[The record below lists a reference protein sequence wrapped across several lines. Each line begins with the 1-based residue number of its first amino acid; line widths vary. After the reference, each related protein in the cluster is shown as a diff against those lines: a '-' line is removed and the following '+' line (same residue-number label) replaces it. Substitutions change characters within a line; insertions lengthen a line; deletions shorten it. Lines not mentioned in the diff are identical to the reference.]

1 MVQQVLL
8 ELACKKMDLVMG
20 PFLLQLTVIGP
31 KMVGYLVVVQ
41 EVQDFLEF
49 QEFQVDLDCQ
59 VGLGHLLLLFA
70 QIVLLFQMIQMSL
83 QEFHL
88 GVGYSFLVN
97 QVYLVQPIIENEVF
111 FILGELHT
119 FKL

>member
-41 EVQDFLEF
+41 EVLDFLEF

-70 QIVLLFQMIQMSL
+70 QTVLLFQMIQMSL

-97 QVYLVQPIIENEVF
+97 QVYLVQPMMKYFLIF
-111 FILGELHT
+111 GELST
-119 FKL
+119 FKY